1 MKKLAVIVTLG
12 MALAFL
18 PVAQSLLG
26 PQTADA
32 AQAARMKSA
41 EPSIGKK
48 IIDILIVRPFAY
60 IVLASAYITYPIAWL
75 VEPYFGDDRAR
86 LKKNWIDKRYDYAI
100 NRPLGNFDWESR

>member
-12 MALAFL
+12 MVLAFL

-32 AQAARMKSA
+32 APAAKMKSA
-41 EPSIGKK
+41 DPGIGKK
-48 IIDILIVRPFAY
+48 ILDFVIVRLFAY
-60 IVLASAYITYPIAWL
+60 FVLAVAYISYPVAWL

-86 LKKNWIDKRYDYAI
+86 LKKSWIDKTYDYAI

>member
-18 PVAQSLLG
+18 PVTQSLLG

-48 IIDILIVRPFAY
+48 IIDVIIRPFAC
-60 IVLASAYITYPIAWL
+60 IFLAGAYITYPIAWL
-75 VEPYFGDDRAR
+75 VEPYLGDDRAQ
-86 LKKNWIDKRYDYAI
+86 LKKSWIDKPYDYAI